1 MSVFGQM
8 EADWRD
14 QQSGAR
20 GQQYDEEPEEPVDPQ
35 IEDQPKKGDT
45 VRVPKL
51 PRKSANLKKAS

>member
-20 GQQYDEEPEEPVDPQ
+20 EQQYDEEPEDQVVPQ

-51 PRKSANLKKAS
+51 PRKSAHLKKAS

>member
-20 GQQYDEEPEEPVDPQ
+20 EQQYDEEPEDQVVPQ
-35 IEDQPKKGDT
+35 IEDQPKKGNT
-45 VRVPKL
+45 VPVHKL
-51 PRKSANLKKAS
+51 PCGSATLKKAS